1 MTARSRNPYPFRFIS
16 RYACDFFIKKHRS
29 FRADSLEYLGHLH
42 LPLQIIAKENIP
54 EAGPILITFNH
65 YSHPGFKAWWLA
77 QGLAAA
83 LPMEIHFAMTGEL
96 TYPGKWYAPLGQV
109 ISRWV
114 LARLARVYGFTSM
127 PPMPPRAKDVAARA
141 RAVREMLEHARA
153 HPDAVLG
160 LAPEGMDDPGG
171 ILSLPPAGAGRF
183 ISLLAR
189 AGFPI
194 LPVGCYEQEGA
205 LCLHFGKQYTLPALS
220 QHSPTERDRLAA
232 EIVMGRIAALLPV
245 ELRRAIMVN

>member
-1 MTARSRNPYPFRFIS
+1 MAGLLRDLLLVRR
-16 RYACDFFIKKHRS
+16 RS
-29 FRADSLEYLGHLH
+29 FHRDGQACVNHLKPA
-42 LPLQIIAKENIP
+42 LRLFGQENIP
-54 EAGPILITFNH
+54 ISGPCLLSVNH
-65 YSHPGFKAWWLA
+65 YSRSGFGAWWIA
-77 QGLAAA
+77 FAVAACV
-83 LPMEIHFAMTGEL
+83 PVEMHWAMTGEL
-96 TYPGKWYAPLGQV
+96 TYPGKWFAPLGQV
-109 ISRWV
+109 ISRRV

-127 PPMPPRAKDVAARA
+127 PPMPPRPNDIAARA
-141 RAVREMLEHARA
+141 RAVREMLEYARA

-160 LAPEGMDDPGG
+160 LAPEGMDDPSGK
-171 ILSLPPAGAGRF
+171 LSLPPAGAGRF

-220 QHSPTERDRLAA
+220 QHSPAERDRLAA

-245 ELRRAIMVN
+245 ELRGEIMVN

>member
-1 MTARSRNPYPFRFIS
+1 MAGLLRNLLLVR
-16 RYACDFFIKKHRS
+16 RRS
-29 FRADSLEYLGHLH
+29 FHRDGQACVNRLKPALRIFGLENV
-42 LPLQIIAKENIP
+42 PAS
-54 EAGPILITFNH
+54 GPCLLTVNH
-65 YSHPGFKAWWLA
+65 YSRPGFGAWWIA
-77 QGLAAA
+77 FAVAACV
-83 LPMEIHFAMTGEL
+83 PVEMHWAMTGEL
-96 TYPGKWYAPLGQV
+96 TYPGKWFAPLGQV
-109 ISRWV
+109 ISRRV

-127 PPMPPRAKDVAARA
+127 PPMPPRPKDIAARA
-141 RAVREMLEHARA
+141 RAVRDVLEHARA

-171 ILSLPPAGAGRF
+171 NLTLPPAGAGRF

-205 LCLHFGKQYTLPALS
+205 LCLHFGKQYTLPTLS
-220 QHSPTERDRLAA
+220 QHSPAERDRLAA

-245 ELRRAIMVN
+245 ELRGAIMVN